1 MLGGAVAACVYIRP
15 TTLGQVFPIAVL
27 LFLAFATRDQ
37 FWIAFR
43 KSFARWALM
52 FGVFSILFAPWT
64 IGLMMQFDGPFFV
77 VTSRPLAEVI
87 RNASEEDKARVGV
100 TFGAWQG
107 EMERLMLE
115 RDEGYYDVV
124 TAERDR
130 VNRNYSTK
138 DRLAR
143 ISTNMQRFYDSEN
156 QFVNRAFSIAKRDG
170 KADGA
175 MYDRLVPRYLRLNS
189 WAWAG
194 LTFLTLYALLRR
206 WALWQTDG
214 WLGIVMRGSMAMAL
228 FQPVT
233 GGPHGRHISFLV
245 VLFVVSVGLALDA
258 RINGTTDP
266 MPTIRWPWVER
277 LAANGFSLLIAAFAI
292 FYFTS

>member
-1 MLGGAVAACVYIRP
+1 M
-15 TTLGQVFPIAVL
+15 
-27 LFLAFATRDQ
+27 
-37 FWIAFR
+37 
-43 KSFARWALM
+43 
-52 FGVFSILFAPWT
+52 
-64 IGLMMQFDGPFFV
+64 
-77 VTSRPLAEVI
+77 
-87 RNASEEDKARVGV
+87 
-100 TFGAWQG
+100 
-107 EMERLMLE
+107 
-115 RDEGYYDVV
+115 V